1 MYPVL
6 FSIGK
11 FSVSSFG
18 VFLALGVLLGI
29 FLVWR
34 LCRAWDMDEEK
45 VLDLTLLTFLGGL
58 FGARA
63 YFVIEHLPFFAGSPL
78 NFILI
83 NKAPGFSFWGGILGG
98 WLTMFFL
105 ARRFKMDFWQLAD
118 VASVGLLGGLILSD
132 LGCFFG
138 GCNIG
143 SPSKSFL
150 AVSMAGS
157 VGKRWPVQL
166 LEASFLTVSLMR
178 AWSQATHFHQRGK
191 IVGLAFVYLGI
202 IRLILEPLKEDH
214 SAIIFEVILIL
225 LGLTIFYR
233 VTNINPLIQFGSLG
247 RFLVKFVSDPVARK
261 RGMQLLSKSW
271 YNRKVSI
278 AWKLRNLKKLLRRFN
293 VKFS

>member
-1 MYPVL
+1 MFPVL
-6 FSIGK
+6 FSVGK

-45 VLDLTLLTFLGGL
+45 VLDLTLLTFLGGF
-58 FGARA
+58 FGARI
-63 YFVIEHLPFFAGSPL
+63 YFVIEHLSFFVSSPL

-98 WLTMFFL
+98 WLTLFFL
-105 ARRFKMDFWQLAD
+105 ARRLRVNFWQLAD
-118 VASVGLLGGLILSD
+118 IASVGLLGGLILSD
-132 LGCFFG
+132 LGCLFG

-150 AVSMAGS
+150 AVSMVGIL
-157 VGKRWPVQL
+157 GKRWPVQL
-166 LEASFLTVSLMR
+166 LEASFLTFGLMR
-178 AWSQATHFHQRGK
+178 VWSQATHFHQRGK
-191 IVGLAFVYLGI
+191 IVSLTFIYIGMVKLV
-202 IRLILEPLKEDH
+202 LEPLKEDH
-214 SAIIFEVILIL
+214 SAIIFQVILIL

-233 VTNINPLIQFGSLG
+233 VTNINPLKQLKDSG

-261 RGMQLLSKSW
+261 KGMQLLNKSW
-271 YNRKVSI
+271 YNLKVSI
-278 AWKLRNLKKLLRRFN
+278 AWKITFH
-293 VKFS
+293 